1 MAEPELVTIGIPA
14 YNSARF
20 LSATVRSALAQDYP
34 RIRIVISVDPSTD
47 GTADLA
53 GTLAEAHGF
62 EVVLQPRRLGWI
74 ANSNAVLNAMDSP
87 FGMILPHD
95 DLLLP
100 SYVSRCMAALKANE
114 TAAVAC
120 SDLQFI
126 REGWITTQ
134 LELRGDRPDRVVR
147 CIEDGFDGVNYR
159 GVIRF
164 DRFARRDVPD
174 AIGGFAGDT
183 LWMLRMAI
191 AGEVIRVP
199 EVLYQKRLRKHSA
212 HAAWKRMKKRMLDRR
227 WLAHVAEMHLVL
239 LRDAPDLMLDARIRR
254 AFSIRARRLGH
265 AAFINSHPLQGGW
278 TGRFPLAKAHVEHLR
293 YVLGSSRGHK

>member
-227 WLAHVAEMHLVL
+227 CWRTSPRCTWCCCATRPACCSM
-239 LRDAPDLMLDARIRR
+239 PG
-254 AFSIRARRLGH
+254 SGGH
-265 AAFINSHPLQGGW
+265 SPSGPGGW
-278 TGRFPLAKAHVEHLR
+278 GTPPSSIAIHCREAGPG
-293 YVLGSSRGHK
+293 GSRWPRRTSSIFAMC